1 MADPGPEHRP
11 HAFDTPLLKNRNSM
25 SAPPR
30 QVLSVDVGE
39 LRHPIETRAAAEGLR
54 PGPWIRRLVTQALSD
69 APSDGPTRLATGT
82 EPSRRD
88 PADLVKFT
96 ARLTTAQATVL
107 ARRAAQAGLSRTEFL
122 ARLLMDEL
130 PIVAPMD
137 GHLSAALIDHNH
149 QLVALGRNLNQIARN
164 LNAYPGRMTASERDF
179 IVAVTRTT
187 REHVERMARFLAE
200 QPSRRPRPRACE
212 AEQARAE

>member
-1 MADPGPEHRP
+1 
-11 HAFDTPLLKNRNSM
+11 M
-25 SAPPR
+25 SASPR

-54 PGPWIRRLVTQALSD
+54 PGPWIRRLVAQALSA
-69 APSDGPTRLATGT
+69 APADELPRPATDT
-82 EPSRRD
+82 DPSRRD

-96 ARLTTAQATVL
+96 ARLTATQATVL

-122 ARLLMDEL
+122 ARLLMDER
-130 PIVAPMD
+130 PTVAPMD
-137 GHLSAALIDHNH
+137 GHQSAALIDHNH

-164 LNAYPGRMTASERDF
+164 LNAYPGRMTASERAF

-187 REHVERMARFLAE
+187 REYVERMARFLAE
-200 QPSRRPRPRACE
+200 QPSRRLQPRAGE
-212 AEQARAE
+212 AGPARAE